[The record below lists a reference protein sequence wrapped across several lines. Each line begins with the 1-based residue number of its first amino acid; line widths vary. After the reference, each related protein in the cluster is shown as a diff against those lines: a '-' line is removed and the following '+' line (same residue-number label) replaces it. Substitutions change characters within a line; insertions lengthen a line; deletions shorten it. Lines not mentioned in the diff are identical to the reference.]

1 MKMSN
6 AQKNT
11 VNIIGCGGVGV
22 NCTSLLEPARNSDVV
37 GFAKYN
43 LCYVDTSKSN
53 MIRKKLNADDVFLF
67 EDMDGSG
74 KIRKENHKA
83 IAANTKAI
91 LQKFKP
97 TDFNIVIH
105 SAAGGSGSV
114 LAPSIVSEL
123 LKAGKEVIVVVI
135 ASFGSVIE
143 VENTTKTLQSYEAI
157 SELREKN
164 VNLVYLQNSTA
175 VNDELQIN
183 SQAMHLIS
191 MLLGLFSGEHEQLD
205 TADLKTWLNHN
216 KVTGNAPCIN
226 NILIGYG
233 QELKPYHP
241 GEHFEIEEPI
251 AVATLATRDMNTRY
265 NHTPSLKFEGYVPS
279 EWKTGDANGLTTIK
293 DDSIHFCVMEDKMEG
308 IYKTLANFLKDLR
321 EAESSRVRRKSILGD
336 ADTTDDGM
344 VL

>member
-1 MKMSN
+1 MTN
-6 AQKNT
+6 ATKNI
-11 VNIIGCGGVGV
+11 VNIYGCGGVGC
-22 NCTSLLEPARNSDVV
+22 NITSLLEPARNKDVL

-53 MIRKKLNADDVFLF
+53 LIRKKINMEDVFLF

-83 IAANTKAI
+83 ISANTKAI

-97 TDFNIVIH
+97 TEFNIIVH

-114 LAPSIVSEL
+114 LAPAIASEL
-123 LKAGKEVIVVVI
+123 LKSGKEVIVI
-135 ASFGSVIE
+135 AIGAFGSVIE
-143 VENTTKTLQSYEAI
+143 VENTTKTLQTYEAI

-164 VNLVYLQNSTA
+164 VNLVYLQNSTTT
-175 VNDELQIN
+175 NDEQQVN
-183 SQAMHLIS
+183 AQAVQLIS
-191 MLLGLFSGEHEQLD
+191 MLLGLLSGEHEQLD

-216 KVTGNAPCIN
+216 KVTNSAPCIN
-226 NILIGYG
+226 NVLIGYG
-233 QELKPYHP
+233 QELKPYHA
-241 GEHFEIEEPI
+241 GDHFVIEEPI

-293 DDSIHFCVMEDKMEG
+293 DEPIHFCVVEDKMES
-308 IYKTLANFLKDLR
+308 IYKTLSNFLKDLR

-336 ADTTDDGM
+336 ADTTEDGM

>member
-1 MKMSN
+1 MTN
-6 AQKNT
+6 ATKNI
-11 VNIIGCGGVGV
+11 VNIFGCGGNGV
-22 NCTSLLEPARNSDVV
+22 NVVSMLEPARNADVM

-53 MIRKKLNADDVFLF
+53 MTRKKLNSDDIFLF

-83 IAANTKAI
+83 IAANTKAV

-97 TDFNIVIH
+97 TTFNIVVH
-105 SAAGGSGSV
+105 NAGGGSGSV
-114 LAPSIVSEL
+114 ISPSIVSEL

-135 ASFGSVIE
+135 GAFGSSIE
-143 VENTTKTLQSYEAI
+143 VDNTTKTLQTYESI
-157 SELREKN
+157 SSLREKN
-164 VNLVYLQNSTA
+164 VNLVYLQNSTT
-175 VNDELQIN
+175 VNDELQVN

-191 MLLGLFSGEHEQLD
+191 MLLGLLSGEHEQLD

-216 KVTGNAPCIN
+216 KVTNSEPCIN

-233 QELKPYHP
+233 QELKPYHA
-241 GEHFEIEEPI
+241 GEHFVIEEPI

-265 NHTPSLKFEGYVPS
+265 NHTPSLKFEGYVPA
-279 EWKTGDANGLTTIK
+279 EWKTGDTNGLTTIK
-293 DDSIHFCVMEDKMEG
+293 DEPIHFCVMEDKMES
-308 IYKTLANFLKDLR
+308 IYKSLSNFLKDLR
-321 EAESSRVRRKSILGD
+321 DAESSRVRRKSILGD
-336 ADTTDDGM
+336 ADTTEDGM

>member
-1 MKMSN
+1 MTN
-6 AQKNT
+6 ATKNI
-11 VNIIGCGGVGV
+11 VNIYGVGGSGV
-22 NCTSLLEPARNSDVV
+22 NCVSALEPARGKEVT
-37 GFAKYN
+37 GFAKYT
-43 LCYVDTSKSN
+43 LCYIDTSKSN
-53 MIRKKLNADDVFLF
+53 MIRKKLNAQDIFLF

-83 IAANTKAI
+83 ISANTKAV

-97 TDFNIVIH
+97 TEFNIVVH
-105 SAAGGSGSV
+105 SGGGGSGSV
-114 LAPSIVSEL
+114 ASPALVSEL
-123 LKAGKEVIVVVI
+123 LKMGKEVIVI
-135 ASFGSVIE
+135 MIGTSGSVIE
-143 VENTTKTLQSYEAI
+143 VENTTKTLQTYEAI

-164 VNLVYLQNSTA
+164 VNLVYLQNSTTT
-175 VNDELQIN
+175 NDEQQVN
-183 SQAMHLIS
+183 AQAVQLIS

-216 KVTGNAPCIN
+216 KVTNSAPCIN
-226 NILIGYG
+226 NVLIGYG
-233 QELKPYHP
+233 QELKPYHA
-241 GEHFEIEEPI
+241 GDHFVIEEPI

-293 DDSIHFCVMEDKMEG
+293 DEPIHFCVVEDKMES
-308 IYKTLANFLKDLR
+308 IYKTLSNFLKDLR

-336 ADTTDDGM
+336 ADTTEDGM

>member
-1 MKMSN
+1 MSN
-6 AQKNT
+6 TQKNT
-11 VNIIGCGGVGV
+11 VNVIGAGGVGLNVV
-22 NCTSLLEPARNSDVV
+22 NMLEPARDSDIV
-37 GFAKYN
+37 GFAKYK

-97 TDFNIVIH
+97 TEFNIVVH
-105 SAAGGSGSV
+105 SAGGGSGSV
-114 LAPSIVSEL
+114 VGPSVVSEL
-123 LKAGKEVIVVVI
+123 LKIGKEVIVIVVGT
-135 ASFGSVIE
+135 SGSVIE
-143 VENTTKTLQSYEAI
+143 VENTVKTLQTYESI
-157 SELREKN
+157 SEMREKN
-164 VNLVYLQNSTA
+164 VNLVYLQNSTT
-175 VNDELQIN
+175 VNDEAQIN
-183 SQAMHLIS
+183 SQALQMVS
-191 MLLGLFSGEHEQLD
+191 MLLGLLSGEHEQLD

-226 NILIGYG
+226 NVLIGHG
-233 QELKPYHP
+233 QDLKPHHV
-241 GEHFEIEEPI
+241 GDHFAIENPI

-265 NHTPSLKFEGYVPS
+265 NHTPSIKFEGYVPN

-293 DDSIHFCVMEDKMEG
+293 DEPIHFCVMEDKMEG
-308 IYKTLANFLKDLR
+308 IYKSLANFLKELR
-321 EAESSRVRRKSILGD
+321 EAEGSRVRRKSILGD

>member
-1 MKMSN
+1 MTN
-6 AQKNT
+6 ATKNI
-11 VNIIGCGGVGV
+11 VNIYGCGGVGV
-22 NCTSLLEPARNSDVV
+22 NISSALEPARGKDIL

-53 MIRKKLNADDVFLF
+53 MIRKKINADDVFLF
-67 EDMDGSG
+67 EDIDGSG

-97 TDFNIVIH
+97 TEFNIVVH

-114 LAPSIVSEL
+114 LAPSIASEL
-123 LKAGKEVIVVVI
+123 LKAGKEVVVI
-135 ASFGSVIE
+135 AIAAFGSSIE
-143 VENTTKTLQSYEAI
+143 VENTTKTLQTYEAI

-164 VNLVYLQNSTA
+164 VNLVYLQNSTTT
-175 VNDELQIN
+175 NDEQQVN
-183 SQAMHLIS
+183 AQSVQLIS

-216 KVTGNAPCIN
+216 KVTNSTPCIN
-226 NILIGYG
+226 NVLIGYG
-233 QELKPYHP
+233 QELKPYHA
-241 GEHFEIEEPI
+241 GDHFVIEEPI

-293 DDSIHFCVMEDKMEG
+293 DEPIHFCVVEDKMES
-308 IYKTLANFLKDLR
+308 IYKTLSDFLKDLR

-336 ADTTDDGM
+336 ADTTEDGM